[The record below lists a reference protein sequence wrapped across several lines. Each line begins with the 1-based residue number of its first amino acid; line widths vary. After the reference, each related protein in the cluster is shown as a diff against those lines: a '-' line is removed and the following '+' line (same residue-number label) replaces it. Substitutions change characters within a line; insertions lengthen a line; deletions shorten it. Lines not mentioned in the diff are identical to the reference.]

1 MGGIILSSVVILLDR
16 GVVGYIT
23 MGLIFQDE
31 FFFCEIVSALLPGIG
46 FSKFKDI
53 HFSHKSKF
61 NILWLGS
68 G

>member
-23 MGLIFQDE
+23 MGLI
-31 FFFCEIVSALLPGIG
+31 FFCEIVSALLPGIG